1 MKLVD
6 VALLIALF
14 TLLAFL
20 WGVGDGTIQ
29 MSPTVKNIIGGKK

>member
-20 WGVGDGTIQ
+20 WGDGDGTIQ